1 MFVQDVL
8 RMYWGLWWEV
18 CLEMCLGGVQ
28 KQTMGIPMLPMLMWW
43 TTDCPTIAA
52 MHQSS
57 AAVSEHDTLRGTGHD
72 DVHLAEFAGTSVFRW
87 WWL

>member
-1 MFVQDVL
+1 M
-8 RMYWGLWWEV
+8 
-18 CLEMCLGGVQ
+18 GGVQ
-28 KQTMGIPMLPMLMWW
+28 TQTMGIPMWQMWQMWQILMWW

-87 WWL
+87 W